1 MSLPRPTLSLKARA
15 LACLARREHSRLEL
29 EKKLRPHAESVEQLQ
44 QLLDALEAKN
54 LLSAQRYADSLIHRK
69 ASRFGAQRILAE
81 MKQQGLDE
89 SLCAASAAVLKETE
103 LARATEVWQK
113 RFGSAP
119 ADWKEKPRQAAFLQ
133 RRGFS
138 MGVIRQVLKDAELPD
153 APFDA
158 D

>member
-1 MSLPRPTLSLKARA
+1 MPLNRQLPSLKARA

-29 EKKLRPHAESVEQLQ
+29 EKKLQPHAESAEQLQ

-89 SLCAASAAVLKETE
+89 TIRATSATVLQATE
-103 LARATEVWQK
+103 LQRATEVWQK
-113 RFGSAP
+113 RFGVVP
-119 ADWKEKPRQAAFLQ
+119 QDWREKTKQAAFLQ

-138 MGVIRQVLKDAELPD
+138 LSVIRQVLKDAELPGVE
-153 APFDA
+153 
-158 D
+158 